1 MEMSGNQRSLNPA
14 ANTRRMY
21 LALGLLLVLGVSSWF
36 TLDPSAVLH
45 VDGYSG
51 RFLSYSG
58 RDVPIRWFPILILG
72 LFAFRIVIANM
83 RARFEERKLQ

>member
-36 TLDPSAVLH
+36 TLD
-45 VDGYSG
+45 GNY
-51 RFLSYSG
+51 
-58 RDVPIRWFPILILG
+58 
-72 LFAFRIVIANM
+72 
-83 RARFEERKLQ
+83 RKLTFVFLGFFAARVLLDRLRSR